1 MIILKLIL
9 CILKSQQY
17 LRVVIASVL
26 YKIVSV
32 HLRTYVTCIN
42 CLDLKKNPSSY
53 LKNYI
58 VKRSIKHPGRI

>member
-42 CLDLKKNPSSY
+42 CLDLKKKSF
-53 LKNYI
+53 
-58 VKRSIKHPGRI
+58 